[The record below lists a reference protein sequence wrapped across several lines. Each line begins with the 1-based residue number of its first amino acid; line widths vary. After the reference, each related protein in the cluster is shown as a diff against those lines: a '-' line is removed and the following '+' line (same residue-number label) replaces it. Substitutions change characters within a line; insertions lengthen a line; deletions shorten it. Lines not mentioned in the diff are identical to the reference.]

1 MKQNNKR
8 KRKRK
13 NNQEVKV
20 QKKREIQK
28 PTEYINIGII
38 CCNCKS
44 KIIFFSNCLSQS
56 RVLLQSLL
64 LLSFY
69 TNYTLLF
76 LGVQTLSHCSSQ
88 HFTSSFHMLTV
99 FSSFR

>member
-13 NNQEVKV
+13 KNQEVKV

-56 RVLLQSLL
+56 
-64 LLSFY
+64 F
-69 TNYTLLF
+69 
-76 LGVQTLSHCSSQ
+76 
-88 HFTSSFHMLTV
+88 
-99 FSSFR
+99 

>member
-44 KIIFFSNCLSQS
+44 K
-56 RVLLQSLL
+56 
-64 LLSFY
+64 
-69 TNYTLLF
+69 
-76 LGVQTLSHCSSQ
+76 
-88 HFTSSFHMLTV
+88 
-99 FSSFR
+99 

>member
-38 CCNCKS
+38 
-44 KIIFFSNCLSQS
+44 
-56 RVLLQSLL
+56 
-64 LLSFY
+64 
-69 TNYTLLF
+69 
-76 LGVQTLSHCSSQ
+76 
-88 HFTSSFHMLTV
+88 
-99 FSSFR
+99 